1 MNREPAYRAGFRVSG
16 VRFCSVLG
24 IALYPLKS
32 AQNRSTLWRS
42 AAQSAAQRSHFFA
55 AGLPFAPQSSVKPL
69 PPPPSEP
76 LAVIACMRKP
86 SAATAIAITAL
97 VVAAAGTGAAA
108 THYAITNKNQIA
120 PKVRAQLHGAQ
131 GKRGPKGDPG
141 AHGTNGT
148 PGATG
153 ATGTYPTVLASG
165 QTEAGAV
172 TMESTAALAYA
183 STAISYPVPINFTP
197 TYDYVGT
204 GTDSHCTG
212 SATVPTASAG
222 YLCVYLGHNTNVG
235 DVHQLGG
242 PDSYGAILE
251 IDAPNVVPITPVSM
265 DFEGSWAVTAP

>member
-76 LAVIACMRKP
+76 LAVLACMRKP

-108 THYAITNKNQIA
+108 TRYAITNKNQIA
-120 PKVRAQLHGAQ
+120 PKVLAQLHGAQ

-141 AHGTNGT
+141 AQGTNGT

-153 ATGTYPTVLASG
+153 APGPFPTTLPYGKTVVGTLIAQDLGLTVNKPPDYGISWTWPLATAPTVEIL
-165 QTEAGAV
+165 E
-172 TMESTAALAYA
+172 
-183 STAISYPVPINFTP
+183 N
-197 TYDYVGT
+197 GT
-204 GTDSHCTG
+204 TDAHCTG
-212 SATVPTASAG
+212 SEPVPSAAPG
-222 YLCVYLGHNTNVG
+222 YLCVYYDG
-235 DVHQLGG
+235 DPETAPVQDLIAS
-242 PDSYGAILE
+242 DSPLNGAAFFPKTS
-251 IDAPNVVPITPVSM
+251 APYFVIA
-265 DFEGSWAVTAP
+265 SWAVTGD